1 MWPALTTTPG
11 GQATTRRPAEEGA
24 APPTG
29 PDPVVVTPP
38 HSQWQKHKTLE
49 AGAATE
55 MGGTGDPQGPGNRS
69 LNQGDAATWVTT
81 SRTFTGW

>member
-11 GQATTRRPAEEGA
+11 GQATTRHPAEEGV

-29 PDPVVVTPP
+29 PDPVVVTLP

-49 AGAATE
+49 EGVATE
-55 MGGTGDPQGPGNRS
+55 MEMGDPQGPGNRS
-69 LNQGDAATWVTT
+69 LNQGDAATRVTT